1 MLDLAGN
8 FFFILLKMIK
18 AVIIDDESRFRNSI
32 RKKLETNFKNE
43 ISIIGEAESV
53 KNGIDLIESTKPDLL
68 FLDIELTDG
77 YSFEILNQLKSHDFQ
92 IIFITGFNH
101 LAIQAI
107 KLGALDYI
115 LKPIDDDEFCE
126 AVEKAIETDK
136 NNSLEQLIKVSS
148 DFFNGSKIK
157 RIVLK
162 TADTHHIINEDD
174 LMYCKSDGNYTSFY
188 TNTNEHV
195 LISKTLKKTEELL
208 TETIFIKCHQS
219 YLVNKFYISKMLNDG
234 YLILTDKTK
243 IPVSSRRKDHVLTK
257 LT

>member
-1 MLDLAGN
+1 
-8 FFFILLKMIK
+8 MIK

-32 RKKLETNFKNE
+32 RKKLDANFKTE
-43 ISIIGEAESV
+43 ISILGEAESV
-53 KNGIDLIESTKPDLL
+53 KDAITLIEKTKPDLL

-77 YSFEILNQLKSHDFQ
+77 YSFEILEQLTTHDFQ

-126 AVEKAIETDK
+126 AVEKAIET
-136 NNSLEQLIKVSS
+136 NVNASLEQLIKVSS

-162 TADTHHIINEDD
+162 TAEAYHIINEDD
-174 LMYCKSDGNYTSFY
+174 LIYCKSENNYTTFY
-188 TNTNEHV
+188 TKNDDIM
-195 LISKTLKKTEELL
+195 ISKSLKKTEELL
-208 TETIFIKCHQS
+208 TASVFIKPHQS
-219 YLVNKFYISKMLNDG
+219 YLVNKFYISKVLSEG
-234 YLILTDKTK
+234 YLILQDKTK
-243 IPVSSRRKDHVLTK
+243 IPISGRRKDHVLSK
-257 LT
+257 LI

>member
-1 MLDLAGN
+1 M
-8 FFFILLKMIK
+8 FT
-18 AVIIDDESRFRNSI
+18 AVIIDDEIRFRNSI
-32 RKKLETNFKNE
+32 RKKLDTNFKND
-43 ISIIGEAESV
+43 ITILGEAESV
-53 KNGIDLIESTKPDLL
+53 KDGIALIEKTNPDIL

-77 YSFEILNQLKSHDFQ
+77 YSFEILNKLNKHDFK

-136 NNSLEQLIKVSS
+136 NDALEELIKVSS

-162 TADTHHIINEDD
+162 TADTHHIINEED
-174 LMYCKSDGNYTSFY
+174 LIYCKADSNYTTFF
-188 TNTNEHV
+188 TKDEEI

-208 TETIFIKCHQS
+208 TESIFIKCHQS
-219 YLVNKFYISKMLNDG
+219 YLVNKFYISKMLSDG
-234 YLILTDKTK
+234 YLILNNGLK
-243 IPVSSRRKDHVLTK
+243 IPVSTRRSSHVLNK
-257 LT
+257 LA

>member
-1 MLDLAGN
+1 
-8 FFFILLKMIK
+8 MIR
-18 AVIIDDESRFRNSI
+18 AVIIDDEIIFRESI
-32 RKKLETNFKNE
+32 RKKLETHFKYD
-43 ISIIGEAESV
+43 IDIIGESDSV
-53 KNGIDLIESTKPDLL
+53 KGGIELIESTQPDIL

-77 YSFEILNQLKSHDFQ
+77 YSFEILNHLKKHNFQ

-115 LKPIDDDEFCE
+115 LKPIDDEEFIG
-126 AVEKAIETDK
+126 AVEKAIESEK
-136 NNSLEQLIKVSS
+136 NKSIEELIKVSS

-162 TADTHHIINEDD
+162 TTDAHHIINEDD
-174 LMYCKSDGNYTSFY
+174 LIYCKAEGNYTQFFIKD
-188 TNTNEHV
+188 NEHL

-208 TETIFIKCHQS
+208 TESIFIKCHQS
-219 YLVNKFYISKMLNDG
+219 YVVNKFYISKVLADNYLLLNDG
-234 YLILTDKTK
+234 TK
-243 IPVSSRRKDHVLTK
+243 IPLSSRRKDFVLNK

>member
-1 MLDLAGN
+1 
-8 FFFILLKMIK
+8 MIK

-43 ISIIGEAESV
+43 IIILGEADSV
-53 KNGIDLIESTKPDLL
+53 KDGVKLIEKTKPDLL

-77 YSFEILNQLKSHDFQ
+77 YSFEILEQLESHDFQ

-136 NNSLEQLIKVSS
+136 NASLEQLIKVSS

-162 TADTHHIINEDD
+162 TSDAHHIINEDD
-174 LMYCKSDGNYTSFY
+174 LMYCKSEGNYTTFF
-188 TNTNEHV
+188 TKDEDQIM
-195 LISKTLKKTEELL
+195 ISKTLKKTEELL
-208 TETIFIKCHQS
+208 TETTFIKCHQS
-219 YLVNKFYISKMLNDG
+219 YLVNKFYIAKMLSDG
-234 YLILTDKTK
+234 YLILNNKTK
-243 IPVSSRRKDHVLTK
+243 IPVSSRRKEHVLGK
-257 LT
+257 LS

>member
-1 MLDLAGN
+1 M
-8 FFFILLKMIK
+8 FT
-18 AVIIDDESRFRNSI
+18 AVIIDDEIRFRNSI
-32 RKKLETNFKNE
+32 RKKLEVNFSRE
-43 ISIIGEAESV
+43 ITILGEAESV
-53 KNGIDLIESTKPDLL
+53 KDGIALIEKTNPDIL

-77 YSFEILNQLKSHDFQ
+77 YSFEILNQLNKHDFQ

-136 NNSLEQLIKVSS
+136 NTAIEQLIKVSS

-174 LMYCKSDGNYTSFY
+174 LMYCKSEGNYTTFY
-188 TNTNEHV
+188 TKDGEHI

-208 TETIFIKCHQS
+208 SEPIFIKCHQS
-219 YLVNKFYISKMLNDG
+219 YLVNKFYISKMLSDG
-234 YLILTDKTK
+234 YLILNDDTK
-243 IPVSSRRKDHVLTK
+243 IPVSSRRKDHVLNK

>member
-1 MLDLAGN
+1 
-8 FFFILLKMIK
+8 MIK
-18 AVIIDDESRFRNSI
+18 AVIIDDELRLRNSI

-43 ISIIGEAESV
+43 ITILGEAESV
-53 KNGIDLIESTKPDLL
+53 KDGVKLIEETKPDLL

-77 YSFEILNQLKSHDFQ
+77 YSFEILEQLETHDFQ

-115 LKPIDDDEFCE
+115 LKPIDDDEFCI

-136 NNSLEQLIKVSS
+136 NASLEQLIKVSS

-162 TADTHHIINEDD
+162 TTDTHYIINEDD
-174 LMYCKSDGNYTSFY
+174 LMYCKSEGNYTTFF
-188 TNTNEHV
+188 TKDGEEIM
-195 LISKTLKKTEELL
+195 ISKTLKKTEELL
-208 TETIFIKCHQS
+208 TETTFIKCHQS
-219 YLVNKFYISKMLNDG
+219 YLVNKFYIAKMLSDG
-234 YLILTDKTK
+234 YLILNDKTK
-243 IPVSSRRKDHVLTK
+243 IPVSSRRKEHVLGK
-257 LT
+257 LS